1 MFGSSENAESQAAR
15 FQQQVEWID
24 TRKMGWVRF
33 VWRERVLGHGLWTGL
48 ALAWIN
54 AVMGGTY
61 GDYSKIRLSVEAGG
75 YIAGAVLLTGL
86 CAIEEWRRR
95 ERSHAERYG

>member
-1 MFGSSENAESQAAR
+1 
-15 FQQQVEWID
+15 
-24 TRKMGWVRF
+24 MGRARF

-61 GDYSKIRLSVEAGG
+61 NDYSKVRIFAEALG
-75 YIAGAVLLTGL
+75 YVALAIVLTVL
-86 CAIEEWRRR
+86 CAVGEWRRR
-95 ERSHAERYG
+95 ERNHPERYG